1 MCETREPLVW
11 LITQASHPQSSHEFL
26 PRLTRYAVAVI
37 AATLAL
43 LLTFLLWPLLDPPVS
58 TLFFAA
64 VMVSAW
70 YGGLG
75 PGLLATLIA
84 VAAIDGFF
92 LHQPGTIA
100 LSLHGFVQLVL
111 FVLVATLIS
120 SLTAARR
127 HAEEALRKAH
137 DELEQQVQARTA
149 ELAEQNVKL
158 LRLQREIDRV
168 EPLAALGRITATMA
182 HELGTPL
189 NSVLGYSQ
197 LLAREALSDDA
208 RESVRIIEAEVRRM
222 VEIIQSY
229 LSHTHAAPRPAIPI
243 DLNELLRETLRLLAP
258 VSHQYRIH
266 VTTALAAVPLLR
278 ADRGSLQRVFLNL
291 FNNAVE
297 AMPDGGT
304 VTITTRVQ
312 TLPGGDRGDIIVEIA
327 DTGTGIPAELLPTV
341 WDLFVTTKPP
351 GKGMGLGLAICQEIV
366 KGYGGTI
373 ELTSQVGKGTSVR
386 IVLPITEAS
395 QTAMPVED
403 KHDGTYSYSG

>member
-1 MCETREPLVW
+1 MHKIRELFVW
-11 LITQASHPQSSHEFL
+11 LTTPASRAQGSHELF
-26 PRLTRYAVAVI
+26 PWLTRYAVAVI

-58 TLFFAA
+58 SLFFAA

-75 PGLLATLIA
+75 PGLLATIIA

-149 ELAEQNVKL
+149 ELAEQNVEL

-197 LLAREALSDDA
+197 LLAREALSEDA

-222 VEIIQSY
+222 AEIIQFY
-229 LSHTHAAPRPAIPI
+229 LSHTRAAPRPAALI
-243 DLNELLRETLRLLAP
+243 DLNELIRETLRLLAP
-258 VSHQYRIH
+258 VFHQHKIH
-266 VTTALAAVPLLR
+266 VTMALTAAVPWLR

-291 FNNAVE
+291 LNNAVD
-297 AMPDGGT
+297 AMQDGET
-304 VTITTRVQ
+304 VTVTTRVQ
-312 TLPGGDRGDIIVEIA
+312 TPPGGGRVGVVVEIV
-327 DTGTGIPAELLPTV
+327 DTGTGIPAELLSKV
-341 WDLFVTTKPP
+341 FDLFITTKPP

-366 KGYGGTI
+366 KGHGGI
-373 ELTSQVGKGTSVR
+373 IDLTSQVGKGTCVR
-386 IVLPITEAS
+386 IVLPIIGSSA
-395 QTAMPVED
+395 A
-403 KHDGTYSYSG
+403 